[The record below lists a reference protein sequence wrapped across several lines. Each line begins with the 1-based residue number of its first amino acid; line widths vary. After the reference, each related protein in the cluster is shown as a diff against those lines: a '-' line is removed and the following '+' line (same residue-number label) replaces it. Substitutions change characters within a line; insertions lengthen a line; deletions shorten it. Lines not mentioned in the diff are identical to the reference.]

1 MKRNRLFGSI
11 EAGGTKFNCA
21 AGTDPFHMV
30 AQKTF
35 PTTTPSET
43 LGRVIEFFHS
53 VEDEFGRLEAIGI
66 CSFGPVDLRRGSSTY
81 GCITSTPKEGWQQT
95 PIVQN
100 LESEFRVPIGF
111 DTDVNGAAL
120 GEKRWGAG
128 QGKEDILYITVGTGI
143 GGGALVRGQPIHG
156 LIHPEM
162 GHLRIPHDRER
173 DPFPGACPF
182 HGDCLEGL
190 ASGTA
195 MRKRWGKPAHEL
207 GLEHPA
213 WDLEAEY
220 LSFGVVNFIL
230 TLSPEV
236 VILGGGVMK
245 VPTLID
251 RVRERVRTL
260 LNDYVDS
267 PLTREKLDSY
277 ILLPSLGDLAGIG
290 GGFELARLAVLEG
303 SHLHREDCVS

>member
-1 MKRNRLFGSI
+1 MEGNKLFGSI

-21 AGTDPFHMV
+21 VGLNPFNMV

-35 PTTTPSET
+35 PTTTPSQT
-43 LGRVIEFFHS
+43 LDRVIAFFHS
-53 VEDEFGRLEAIGI
+53 VEEDYGKIEAFGI
-66 CSFGPVDLRRGSSTY
+66 CSFGPVDLRLGSPTY
-81 GCITSTPKEGWQQT
+81 GYITSTPKEGWQKT

-100 LESEFRVPIGF
+100 LEAEFRVPIGF

-120 GEKRWGAG
+120 GEQRWGAG
-128 QGKEDILYITVGTGI
+128 QGKSTILYITVGTGI
-143 GGGALVRGQPIHG
+143 GGGGLVNGQPIHG

-162 GHLRIPHDRER
+162 GHLRIPHDPVR
-173 DPFPGACPF
+173 DPFPGCCPF
-182 HGDCLEGL
+182 HRDCLEGL

-195 MRKRWGKPAHEL
+195 IKARWGKPAKEL
-207 GLEHPA
+207 DSRHPA

-220 LSFGVVNFIL
+220 LGLGVVNIIL

-245 VPTLID
+245 VPSLIEK
-251 RVRERVRTL
+251 VRERVRNL

-267 PLTREKLDSY
+267 PRVKESIGAY
-277 ILLPSLGDLAGIG
+277 IVPPALGDLAGIA
-290 GGFELARLAVLEG
+290 GGFELARRA
-303 SHLHREDCVS
+303 SA

>member
-1 MKRNRLFGSI
+1 MEISMKGNKLLGSI

-21 AGTDPFHMV
+21 VGLDPFNIV

-35 PTTTPSET
+35 PTTTPSQT
-43 LGRVIEFFHS
+43 LDRVIAFFHS
-53 VEDEFGRLEAIGI
+53 VEEEYGKIAAFGV
-66 CSFGPVDLRRGSSTY
+66 CSFGPVDLRLGSPTY
-81 GCITSTPKEGWQQT
+81 GCITSTPKEGWQKT

-100 LESEFRVPIGF
+100 LEAEFRVPIGF

-120 GEKRWGAG
+120 GEQRWGAG
-128 QGKEDILYITVGTGI
+128 QGKDTILYITVGTGI
-143 GGGALVRGQPIHG
+143 GGGGLVNGQPIHG

-162 GHLRIPHDRER
+162 GHLRIPHDPVR
-173 DPFPGACPF
+173 DPFPGCCPF
-182 HGDCLEGL
+182 HRDCLEGL

-195 MRKRWGKPAHEL
+195 IKARWGRPAQEL
-207 GLEHPA
+207 DSKHPA

-220 LSFGVVNFIL
+220 LGLGVVNIIL

-245 VPTLID
+245 VPYLIEN
-251 RVRERVRTL
+251 VRERVRNL

-267 PLTREKLDSY
+267 PRVKGSIGAY
-277 ILLPSLGDLAGIG
+277 IVPPALGDLAGIA
-290 GGFELARLAVLEG
+290 GGFELARRTRA
-303 SHLHREDCVS
+303 